1 MRSTATKAPVGLWL
15 ARGSQRLGMSNV
27 VAAAALRKGVF
38 NLTRTGIA
46 AELTAASEQR
56 LPPVGGR
63 CRIATKRGVQGS
75 EAGAVVSGMR
85 TPLQGVKHTLGTTTR
100 DRAAVRSTAT
110 KAPVGLWLARGS
122 QRLGMSNVVAA
133 AALRKGVFN
142 LTRTGIA
149 AELTAASGGD
159 RAAVRLHLEYHM
171 PFMDKKPG
179 RGTRSGALLPGFS
192 AFSVNF
198 RPEIVTKLCQ

>member
-1 MRSTATKAPVGLWL
+1 MVAVSCNPYEESKEHGRPQAAKKSPVGSFLVF
-15 ARGSQRLGMSNV
+15 GSQRLGTSTV
-27 VAAAALRKGVF
+27 VAAAAMRKGVF

-85 TPLQGVKHTLGTTTR
+85 TPLQGVKHALGTTTR

-122 QRLGMSNVVAA
+122 HPVGMSNVVAVA
-133 AALRKGVFN
+133 AFARGIFN
-142 LTRTGIA
+142 LTRTGTTTRDS
-149 AELTAASGGD
+149 TAL
-159 RAAVRLHLEYHM
+159 RLHLEYHM
-171 PFMDKKPG
+171 PFYG
-179 RGTRSGALLPGFS
+179 
-192 AFSVNF
+192 
-198 RPEIVTKLCQ
+198 

>member
-1 MRSTATKAPVGLWL
+1 MKHTLGTTTRDRAAVHSTATKAPVGLWL
-15 ARGSQRLGMSNV
+15 ARGSQQLGMSNVVAVSCNPYEESKEHGRPQATKKSPVGSFLVFGSHPVGMSNV
-27 VAAAALRKGVF
+27 VAAAAFARGIF

-100 DRAAVRSTAT
+100 DRAAVR
-110 KAPVGLWLARGS
+110 
-122 QRLGMSNVVAA
+122 
-133 AALRKGVFN
+133 
-142 LTRTGIA
+142 
-149 AELTAASGGD
+149 
-159 RAAVRLHLEYHM
+159 LHLEYHM
-171 PFMDKKPG
+171 PFYG
-179 RGTRSGALLPGFS
+179 
-192 AFSVNF
+192 
-198 RPEIVTKLCQ
+198 